1 MATGDTQD
9 NLPPLGTESNLASYA
24 GDYVTDML
32 GKGAAEVA
40 AGYEAYEDP
49 LTAGES
55 DLQTKAFEGL
65 GGLTIP
71 TEGMGA
77 FTGSMADPASVSA
90 YMNPY
95 LQGVLNPQIK
105 ELRRQADISRL
116 EDASRLTGAGAFGGS
131 RQAVME
137 SEGRRNL
144 LDQIDKTLQEGYY
157 TAYDQA
163 REGMGFDRT
172 TQDKDRAYGLSA
184 LAQQLDAGGIEREID
199 AEGIKA
205 DLDQFKEE
213 RDFPYKAIQYLQ
225 SLLQG
230 LPLETKSYTFAEPT
244 FLEGLAGDTG
254 DVMNLYNLLFGDDG
268 LFELP
273 TGTGDT
279 NTTGDAS
286 G

>member
-9 NLPPLGTESNLASYA
+9 DLPQVGTESSLASYA
-24 GDYVTDML
+24 GDYVTDIL
-32 GKGAAEVA
+32 GKGAAEVD
-40 AGYEAYEDP
+40 AGYEAYEGP

-71 TEGMGA
+71 TEGMSA

-95 LQGVLNPQIK
+95 LQGVLDPQIK

-116 EDASRLTGAGAFGGS
+116 ADASRLTGAGAFGGS
-131 RQAVME
+131 RQAIME

-157 TAYDQA
+157 TAYDKA
-163 REGMGFDRT
+163 REGMEFDRT
-172 TQDKDRAYGLSA
+172 TQDKDRAYGLST
-184 LAQQLDAGGIEREID
+184 LAQQLEAGKTEREID

-205 DLDQFKEE
+205 DLKQFEEE

-254 DVMNLYNLLFGDDG
+254 DVMTLYDLLFGDEG
-268 LFELP
+268 LFP
-273 TGTGDT
+273 AGDT
-279 NTTGDAS
+279 TKPKDSAGS
-286 G
+286 